1 METAYYGES
10 FEQPFTMYDARD
22 KTKKVDSATFIVTV
36 GDETV
41 QSGALALDEDGHT
54 GSFRFIAEH
63 LGVHTIVITWRIGND
78 VWKMPFLM
86 NVVSA

>member
-22 KTKKVDSATFIVTV
+22 RTKRVDSATFVV
-36 GDETV
+36 SVDGETV

-54 GSFRFIAEH
+54 GTFRFRAEH
-63 LGVHTIVITWRIGND
+63 LGVHTITITWRIGDD

-86 NVVSA
+86 NVVDA

>member
-1 METAYYGES
+1 METAYLGES

-22 KTKKVDSATFIVTV
+22 RTKTVDSATFTIELN
-36 GDETV
+36 GETI

-54 GSFRFIAEH
+54 GTFRFNATEV
-63 LGVHTIVITWRIGND
+63 GVHTITITWQIGDD

-86 NVVSA
+86 QVVEA